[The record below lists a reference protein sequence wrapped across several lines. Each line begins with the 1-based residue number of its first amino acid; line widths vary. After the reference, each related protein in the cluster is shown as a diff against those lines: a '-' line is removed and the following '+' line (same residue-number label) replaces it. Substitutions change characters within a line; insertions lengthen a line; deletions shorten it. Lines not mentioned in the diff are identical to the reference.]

1 MARIYTLGIGRKRVY
16 HLPKKVDK
24 NELKF
29 GTQDSSDWCRENDFF
44 KQAILYQN

>member
-1 MARIYTLGIGRKRVY
+1 MSLRNNINDMARIYTLGIGRKRVY

-29 GTQDSSDWCRENDFF
+29 GTQDSSD
-44 KQAILYQN
+44 